1 MTTTAAIIG
10 KNGQARRKI
19 SLITGGS
26 DNISFATDQQFLI
39 EGVAQVFIT
48 VRRQDALNERQYNKL
63 WTAEQ
68 S

>member
-1 MTTTAAIIG
+1 MTTTIATTG
-10 KNGQARRKI
+10 KNGQARWKI

-26 DNISFATDQQFLI
+26 DNFGFATDQQFFI
-39 EGVAQVFIT
+39 EGVAHVFIT